1 MSWCF
6 AGESI
11 LCLTV
16 SAAVMMSLAKAPW
29 FASSTLLVKLDH
41 LDAFVFGGHRA
52 VSVGAKGPAFRSA
65 PPLGNEQQVRSC
77 MRYVSGLN
85 SFFATISCSMGTGWT
100 GLQFGDRNDNRTS
113 WWLFLPR
120 VLWWRVYAVCWKGA
134 SGCISKNVSIWW
146 T

>member
-1 MSWCF
+1 MSWRF

-11 LCLTV
+11 LGLTV
-16 SAAVMMSLAKAPW
+16 TAAVMMSLAKVPW
-29 FASSTLLVKLDH
+29 FASSTLLLKLDH
-41 LDAFVFGGHRA
+41 LDEFV
-52 VSVGAKGPAFRSA
+52 
-65 PPLGNEQQVRSC
+65 LNEQQVRSC

-113 WWLFLPR
+113 WLLFLPR